1 MEKWREFVVSLIL
14 LVSIIIRLGAMG
26 WSIVLLRQ
34 LHDWRMGFLTVMLA
48 LMAMR
53 QSLTLLGGRESWA
66 ISLTDQ
72 ASELPGLAVSL
83 MALLAIFFL
92 ERIIIRRKSVE
103 EALGES
109 EKSFRALLQSA
120 SEAIVVVGGDSR
132 IVLVNSRTEE
142 MFGYNRVE
150 LIGQAIETLIPARF
164 GDVHSRHRREYLS
177 DPRARSMGLGLDLAA
192 RHKDGNEFPVEISL
206 SSIETDD
213 GILVMSLITN
223 ITQRVRA
230 EEALREE
237 RDKAQRYLDVAGVIF
252 VVIGVDGKVSLI
264 NKKGGEIL
272 GYNENEILGKNWFD
286 NFIPERFRGEI
297 RTLFQKLM
305 TGDIESVEYYDNPVL
320 TKSGVEKIISW
331 HNTVLSDESGNF
343 MGTLSS
349 GEDITERVQVEEQA
363 KSQQQQLMQ
372 ADKMATLGIL
382 VSGVAHEIN
391 NPNNYILLNAKIFS
405 RVWND
410 VMPILKEYYEKNGDF
425 VLSGMPYTK
434 AHEKI
439 GQLVEGIS
447 EGSMRIQKI
456 VESLKDFARQDR
468 DDLNQLVDI
477 NSVIESAIV
486 IVDNL
491 INKSTDHF
499 SVQYGKGLPSV
510 RGNVQQLEQVAI
522 NLITN
527 SCQALQSV
535 RGSLSLSTSYDKGSE
550 RVVIKVCD
558 EGEGISPENM
568 KRIFDPFFTT
578 KLESKGTGLGLSVSY
593 NIIKNH
599 GGDLSFSSKIG
610 KGTTALLTLPAN
622 HNSSHLKEVK

>member
-1 MEKWREFVVSLIL
+1 MSLIL